1 MSFET
6 FVVSIAIITLIALL
20 TWIGYT
26 MYNHEHSAQF
36 PPVSSVCP
44 DYWKSEKIGNK
55 QKCVNV
61 KGLGKCPGPLDLSNT
76 RFIGSHGFCNK
87 ETWARQCGVTWN
99 GITNAG
105 SKLQKKC
112 GHE

>member
-6 FVVSIAIITLIALL
+6 IVVIIAIITLIALL
-20 TWIGYT
+20 TWIGYA
-26 MYNHEHSAQF
+26 MYRHEHDAHF

-44 DYWKSEKIGNK
+44 DYWQSKIVDGK
-55 QKCVNV
+55 QQCINV
-61 KGLGKCPGPLDLSNT
+61 KNLGTCNNPLDLT
-76 RFIGSHGFCNK
+76 RTDFLGSRGICAK
-87 ETWARQCGVTWN
+87 ETWARHCGVSWN